1 MTTAVRS
8 RLLGQLEVTSPAGS
22 VALGSPKQRTVL
34 AGLLLEAGHVVSVDR
49 LVTLLWGAD
58 PPPSARAAVHVYISK
73 LRREFHHVP
82 DVNIVTVGQGYLLD
96 TDPRRVDVHLF
107 RQLMAE
113 SQAMAEHAPA
123 YELACRALALW
134 RGPALVDV
142 VTSAAL
148 DGVRLRLREEYLTA
162 LERRCWLDLELGRHQ
177 EIIGELSELTAEY
190 PLREKLHLL
199 WMVALHRSQRHA
211 EALEVFRNLRRRL
224 IDETGTEPGADL
236 QRVHQEIL
244 ASGADSAAPA
254 ERRPFGELPALEG
267 PLVGR
272 NTDLTRLDALLDW
285 HGIGQ
290 PATVLLL
297 RGLPGV
303 GKTALATRFAHLR
316 GDRFPDGRLFYNL
329 SSMAAFSPGQVAY
342 ELLGDLL
349 LRLGVP
355 PTQLPATLIR
365 RMDRY
370 RDLSANRKLLLV
382 LDDVDRFD
390 QVQPLL
396 GGAGAVLIT
405 SCNQL
410 DDLVART
417 GALALDLLPLSP
429 TAARRMLH
437 HAVGA
442 DRVAAEPDAAAEL
455 ARLCGY
461 LPAALRMAA
470 AKLLR
475 QPARSVADLVAG
487 ARNGTPLGSYL

>member
-1 MTTAVRS
+1 M
-8 RLLGQLEVTSPAGS
+8 
-22 VALGSPKQRTVL
+22 LGSPKQRTVL

-49 LVTLLWGAD
+49 LVTLLWGAE
-58 PPPSARAAVHVYISK
+58 PPASARAAVHVYISK
-73 LRREFHHVP
+73 LRREFHPVP

-96 TDPRRVDVHLF
+96 IDPRRVDVHLF

-113 SQAMAEHAPA
+113 SQATAEPARA
-123 YELACRALALW
+123 YELACRALELW

-162 LERRCWLDLELGRHQ
+162 LERRFCLDLELGRHH

-190 PLREKLHLL
+190 PLREKLHRL

-244 ASGADSAAPA
+244 AAGADAAAPA
-254 ERRPFGELPALEG
+254 ERRRPFGEVPVFDG

-290 PATVLLL
+290 PGTVLVL

-303 GKTALATRFAHLR
+303 GKTALATRFAQLR
-316 GDRFPDGRLFYNL
+316 GDRFPDGRLYVNL
-329 SSMAAFSPGQVAY
+329 TGMADFAPGQVAHD
-342 ELLGDLL
+342 LLGDLL
-349 LRLGVP
+349 LQLGVAP
-355 PTQLPATLIR
+355 DQLPATLVR

-370 RDLSANRKLLLV
+370 RDLAANRKLLLV
-382 LDDVDRFD
+382 LDDVDRPD

-405 SCNQL
+405 SRNQL

-417 GALALDLLPLSP
+417 GALALDLMPLSP

-442 DRVAAEPDAAAEL
+442 ERVAAEPDAAAEL